1 MKILRRL
8 AILLMLA
15 PILTPVA
22 QAQDLPA
29 ALPDPMTDTLS
40 DFAGVL
46 YGDEE
51 ARITQLLTETR
62 ETTGIHMV
70 VVTVPGIASQ
80 GGEGMR
86 IEDYSKA
93 LFNAW
98 GIGDTKR
105 NDGILILLD
114 TESREARIALG
125 AGYDPVYDGR
135 AARVLSTALLPELR
149 EGRMAAG
156 IQAAILSTRER
167 LITPFLAGEV
177 VTESSGFEDES
188 TGFPF
193 GLIFVGIF
201 AFLGFRTWR
210 SRRISRTC
218 PSCAA
223 VALTRKRETITV
235 PTQAEPGTG
244 LQHLTCTSCGFIDR
258 QSYVIPYSYA
268 SAHDP
273 NANTGSSNHD
283 SGGFGGGS
291 SDGGGAS
298 GKW

>member
-1 MKILRRL
+1 MKILRTLLL
-8 AILLMLA
+8 ALMLA
-15 PILTPVA
+15 PAIGTGT

-29 ALPDPMTDTLS
+29 PMTDAVS

-46 YGDEE
+46 YEDEE
-51 ARITQLLTETR
+51 ARITRLLTETR
-62 ETTGIHMV
+62 KTTGIHLV
-70 VVTVPGIASQ
+70 VVTVPGIAAQ
-80 GGEGMR
+80 GGAGMR
-86 IEDYSKA
+86 LEDYSKA

-98 GIGDTKR
+98 GIGDAAR
-105 NDGILILLD
+105 NDGILLLLD
-114 TESREARIALG
+114 IEAREARIALG

-156 IQAAILSTRER
+156 IEAAILSTRER
-167 LITPFLAGEV
+167 LITPFLAGDAVSEN
-177 VTESSGFEDES
+177 SGFEEEGS
-188 TGFPF
+188 GFPF
-193 GLIFVGIF
+193 GLVFVGIV
-201 AFLGFRTWR
+201 AFLGFGTWR
-210 SRRISRTC
+210 KQRASRTC
-218 PSCAA
+218 PKCGA

-235 PTQAEPGTG
+235 PTPAEAGSG
-244 LQHLTCTSCGFIDR
+244 LQHLTCGACGFIDR
-258 QSYVIPYSYA
+258 HSYVIPYSYA

-273 NANTGSSNHD
+273 NANTGSSSHD